1 MELSLSVNLHRELH
15 FFYTG
20 LYGTLAVGYT
30 APVNGGRMSDPTRE
44 EVAGYRQFQA
54 GWIHE
59 KAQLGEGVELA
70 PGAVVGPSVTVGDRC
85 RIGENAV
92 LKGSTVLGA
101 GNVVHACAVIGG
113 APQDLSY
120 RDEPTRLE
128 IGDRNTFREGV
139 TINRGA
145 PKGSGVTSIGSGNL
159 FMAASH
165 VAHDCV
171 VEDDCVF
178 ANSVLLAGHCHVQS
192 NCTIAGNSAVA
203 QFSTLGRYS
212 FIGGLVGVRRDAE
225 PFLRHDRRPDSISAT
240 PFSVNTVGL
249 ARGGLSD
256 EAIASL
262 KKAYMILFRKERGSP
277 LDAQCTLLEAEGLMT
292 EEVRELVEFMR
303 LKAASPSG
311 RYLDTQR
318 H

>member
-1 MELSLSVNLHRELH
+1 M
-15 FFYTG
+15 
-20 LYGTLAVGYT
+20 
-30 APVNGGRMSDPTRE
+30 PDPTRE
-44 EVAGYRQFQA
+44 EVTGYRQFQA

-59 KAQLGEGVELA
+59 KARLGEGVELA

-92 LKGSTVLGA
+92 LKGPAVLGSE
-101 GNVVHACAVIGG
+101 NVVHACAVIGG
-113 APQDLSY
+113 APQDLGY
-120 RDEPTRLE
+120 RDEPTELE
-128 IGDRNTFREGV
+128 IGDRNTFHEGV

-145 PKGSGVTSIGSGNL
+145 PKGRGITTIGSGNL
-159 FMAASH
+159 FMATSH

-192 NCTIAGNSAVA
+192 NCTISGSSAVA
-203 QFSTLGRYS
+203 QFSTLGRCS
-212 FIGGLVGVRRDAE
+212 FIGGLVGVRKDAE

-249 ARGGLSD
+249 ARRGFSD
-256 EAIASL
+256 EAVAAL
-262 KKAYMILFRKERGSP
+262 KKAYTLLFRKERGAP
-277 LDAQCTLLEAEGLMT
+277 LDARCALLDEQGLMT

-303 LKAASPSG
+303 RKATSSSG
-311 RYLDTQR
+311 RYLDTRQD
-318 H
+318 